1 MVKKKSN
8 EPLKITSFELIGY
21 DQAGNKVNLSDCIS
35 NDADGYLNQDIEEFI
50 EGIKFKSNGKY
61 KL

>member
-1 MVKKKSN
+1 MVKSKKN
-8 EPLKITSFELIGY
+8 KPLEITAIKLTGY

-35 NDADGYLNQDIEEFI
+35 NDADGYLSQDIEEFI
-50 EGIKFKSNGKY
+50 EGVNFKKNGRY

>member
-1 MVKKKSN
+1 MVKKSKSK
-8 EPLKITSFELIGY
+8 PLEITAIELIGY

-35 NDADGYLNQDIEEFI
+35 NDADGYLSQDIEEFI